1 MLPSTTPGLAFDT
14 RFALAC
20 NASAMSLKRDSHPYR
35 QIKPGRPR
43 HVAISLAFTYSLL
56 AACSVAVSPTCHDL
70 RCRFV
75 LPLYGAVSSAS
86 ANHLLQPVIARNN
99 YPATTTSSA
108 CLHHA

>member
-1 MLPSTTPGLAFDT
+1 MLSSTTPGLAFDT

-56 AACSVAVSPTCHDL
+56 AAINTVEVAGRYAGAMIVSVT
-70 RCRFV
+70 
-75 LPLYGAVSSAS
+75 
-86 ANHLLQPVIARNN
+86 
-99 YPATTTSSA
+99 
-108 CLHHA
+108 